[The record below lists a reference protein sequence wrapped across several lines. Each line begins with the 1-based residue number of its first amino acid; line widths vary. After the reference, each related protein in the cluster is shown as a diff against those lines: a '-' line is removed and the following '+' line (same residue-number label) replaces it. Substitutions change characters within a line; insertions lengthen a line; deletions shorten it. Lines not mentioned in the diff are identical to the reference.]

1 MNANMSCLISIFTI
15 IFIYALIAVA
25 ILKFDFNANYRTWNR
40 KDKFVSIGMI
50 IIFIIIMFLKA
61 CRMEGLLTSEKVV
74 SLQWNQLLLQI
85 FNDDIPMVFS
95 AIFTITVIPSI
106 VSAATAMDTLGKK
119 YRTLSLPLYFYILLF
134 GINSKF
140 YSVSLSNTVTVILL
154 VVLNHGV
161 DVFTVIFYIV
171 LWIENILAAFVINR
185 AYILRKI
192 WWMLIC
198 LLSYIGL
205 FLLHLYVA

>member
-1 MNANMSCLISIFTI
+1 M
-15 IFIYALIAVA
+15 A

-50 IIFIIIMFLKA
+50 IIFMIIMFLKA

-106 VSAATAMDTLGKK
+106 VIAAAAMDTLGKSIAR
-119 YRTLSLPLYFYILLF
+119 YHCHYIFIYFY
-134 GINSKF
+134 
-140 YSVSLSNTVTVILL
+140 
-154 VVLNHGV
+154 LN
-161 DVFTVIFYIV
+161 
-171 LWIENILAAFVINR
+171 
-185 AYILRKI
+185 
-192 WWMLIC
+192 
-198 LLSYIGL
+198 
-205 FLLHLYVA
+205 

>member
-50 IIFIIIMFLKA
+50 IIFMIIMFLKA

-106 VSAATAMDTLGKK
+106 VIAAAAMDTLGKK
-119 YRTLSLPLYFYILLF
+119 YRTLSLPLYFYILYLEL
-134 GINSKF
+134 I
-140 YSVSLSNTVTVILL
+140 VSSIQYHYQTQ
-154 VVLNHGV
+154 
-161 DVFTVIFYIV
+161 
-171 LWIENILAAFVINR
+171 
-185 AYILRKI
+185 
-192 WWMLIC
+192 
-198 LLSYIGL
+198 
-205 FLLHLYVA
+205 

>member
-50 IIFIIIMFLKA
+50 IIFMIIMFLKA

-106 VSAATAMDTLGKK
+106 VIAAAAMDTLGKK

-140 YSVSLSNTVTVILL
+140 YSVSLSNTVTWVFIL
-154 VVLNHGV
+154 
-161 DVFTVIFYIV
+161 
-171 LWIENILAAFVINR
+171 ILTMM
-185 AYILRKI
+185 ILGGIKCLEQGCTKSR
-192 WWMLIC
+192 IC
-198 LLSYIGL
+198 
-205 FLLHLYVA
+205 

>member
-50 IIFIIIMFLKA
+50 IIFMIIMFLKA

-95 AIFTITVIPSI
+95 AIFTITVIPS
-106 VSAATAMDTLGKK
+106 SNCCSSDG
-119 YRTLSLPLYFYILLF
+119 YF
-134 GINSKF
+134 G
-140 YSVSLSNTVTVILL
+140 
-154 VVLNHGV
+154 
-161 DVFTVIFYIV
+161 
-171 LWIENILAAFVINR
+171 
-185 AYILRKI
+185 
-192 WWMLIC
+192 
-198 LLSYIGL
+198 
-205 FLLHLYVA
+205 